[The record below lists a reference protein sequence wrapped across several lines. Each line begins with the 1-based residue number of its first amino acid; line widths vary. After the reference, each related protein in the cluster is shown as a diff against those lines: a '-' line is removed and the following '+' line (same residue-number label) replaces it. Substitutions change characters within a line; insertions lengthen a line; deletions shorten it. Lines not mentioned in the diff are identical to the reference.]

1 MMALER
7 WLQWSNNSGAVI
19 FDQFGRAQIYGIVL
33 RQTMR
38 ELSALCK
45 LLLLGGP
52 GVLSLA
58 TTVGFRPDTGF
69 TVVNISSVELPY
81 ISDETVAQAWK
92 ILDVLEAADSDSSNA
107 SDMHFV
113 RPYVCFTAG
122 LVVWAGL
129 RQKHNEL
136 TQQDMARSK
145 SLIRLFESQLGNLV
159 WPCASFM
166 KDILRDLRLQ
176 S

>member
-107 SDMHFV
+107 SDMQLGHMSV
-113 RPYVCFTAG
+113 
-122 LVVWAGL
+122 
-129 RQKHNEL
+129 
-136 TQQDMARSK
+136 
-145 SLIRLFESQLGNLV
+145 SQLDWLSGLDFDRSTMNLLNKT
-159 WPCASFM
+159 W
-166 KDILRDLRLQ
+166 LGQ
-176 S
+176 SH

>member
-1 MMALER
+1 M
-7 WLQWSNNSGAVI
+7 
-19 FDQFGRAQIYGIVL
+19 
-33 RQTMR
+33 
-38 ELSALCK
+38 
-45 LLLLGGP
+45 
-52 GVLSLA
+52 LSLA
-58 TTVGFRPDTGF
+58 KTVGFRPDTGF
-69 TVVNISSVELPY
+69 TVVDISDVELPY
-81 ISDETVAQAWK
+81 VSDETVAQAWK

-122 LVVWAGL
+122 LVVWVGL
-129 RQKHNEL
+129 RQKHDEL

-145 SLIRLFESQLGNLV
+145 SLIRLFEAQLSNLV
-159 WPCASFM
+159 WPCAGFM

>member
-1 MMALER
+1 MALEH
-7 WLQWSNNSGAVI
+7 WLQWSDAAILDQSG
-19 FDQFGRAQIYGIVL
+19 QAQIYSMVL

-38 ELSALCK
+38 ELSALCR

-58 TTVGFRPDTGF
+58 KTVGFRPDTGF
-69 TVVNISSVELPY
+69 TVVDISSVELPY

-92 ILDVLEAADSDSSNA
+92 ILDVLEAADYDSSNA
-107 SDMHFV
+107 SDIHLA

-122 LVVWAGL
+122 LVVWVGL
-129 RQKHNEL
+129 RQKHDEL

-145 SLIRLFESQLGNLV
+145 SLIRLFESQLSNLV
-159 WPCASFM
+159 WPCAGFM
-166 KDILRDLRLQ
+166 KDILRELRLQ